1 MMNEAKPFASLGPTL
16 LARKGG
22 ARPAMRP
29 QLSPLLNGTQQ
40 ALDEDSDALDDL
52 GWNDMGDPDEDE
64 REKRVIPI
72 GLSPIG
78 AVDDDDLDDEEFDE
92 PAPAAHVFAREEPE
106 DEEPEEWEPEE
117 RVPEAWEPE
126 NREPEVEMA
135 YSTPI
140 AETPRAALS
149 NGASNGASEPEIPAP
164 RHMPPPSFDEAPAQ
178 ARRSAIDDGRRAAF
192 TLRLDAQRHLKLRL
206 ASTIRNRSAQQLVTQ
221 ALDKFLAEIPEIE
234 ALAARVTRD

>member
-29 QLSPLLNGTQQ
+29 QLSPLLTGAQQ

-78 AVDDDDLDDEEFDE
+78 AVDDDLDDEEFDE
-92 PAPAAHVFAREEPE
+92 PAPAAHVFAQEEPDREEPE
-106 DEEPEEWEPEE
+106 D
-117 RVPEAWEPE
+117 WEPE

-135 YSTPI
+135 YSTPL
-140 AETPRAALS
+140 AETPRAVPS
-149 NGASNGASEPEIPAP
+149 NGASNGASKPEAVRQRQAP
-164 RHMPPPSFDEAPAQ
+164 RVSFGEEPAQ